1 MSKRSSRGARWVRIV
16 LVVLGG
22 AVMLSCPHNGKKQS
36 QPEGYETGTV
46 VLETGGKTVR
56 VEVEVARTPEQRS
69 RGLMYR
75 KELASYRGMLF
86 LFDREE
92 VQSFWMK
99 NTYIPLD
106 MVFID
111 GKLKVVGV
119 VENAEPLTTSSR
131 RVEASS
137 IYVLEVRG
145 GFAAAH
151 GIGPGTRVTLEG
163 ITP

>member
-1 MSKRSSRGARWVRIV
+1 
-16 LVVLGG
+16 
-22 AVMLSCPHNGKKQS
+22 MLSCPHNGKKQN

-46 VLETGGKTVR
+46 VLEAGGKTVR
-56 VEVEVARTPEQRS
+56 VEVEVARTPEQRAK
-69 RGLMYR
+69 GLMFR

-92 VQSFWMK
+92 MQSFWMK

-111 GKLKVVGV
+111 RKLKVVGV

-131 RVEASS
+131 RVQGPS

-145 GFAAAH
+145 GFARAH
-151 GIGPGTRVTLEG
+151 GIGPGTRVTFEG